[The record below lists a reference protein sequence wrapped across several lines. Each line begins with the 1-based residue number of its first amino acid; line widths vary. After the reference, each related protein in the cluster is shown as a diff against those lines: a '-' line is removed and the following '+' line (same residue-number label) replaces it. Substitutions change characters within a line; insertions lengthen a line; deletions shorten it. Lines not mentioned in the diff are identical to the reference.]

1 VTRVLLAPENPAGV
15 ASTLRDALR
24 RRGHRADLVVF
35 RPHPFGLPHDR
46 VAGSWPARLREGV
59 AAPSRY
65 DVMHYQFGT
74 SLLEFA
80 DAAWARARRR
90 LVLMHYWGSDV
101 RTRAVAERLH
111 PARARIV
118 GSQPT
123 VDERTVLRRLRLASR
138 VCRAALISDLELA
151 SYVEPWFDRVYL
163 VPTPLGMPEPGP
175 EPPPLAG
182 DGPVVF
188 HAPSDAAIKG
198 TREITAV
205 MARLGERGLLRPQ
218 TVTGVPHAAV
228 LAELARADVVVDQ
241 LNSETPGVLALE
253 AMALGKPVLLE
264 YRPEALAPFA
274 RHAPLVRVTAATL
287 EAELEALCGDPARRA
302 ELGDAGRRFV
312 AEVHDA
318 DRVAAAVERVYEH
331 APSAPPGTYSAGGD
345 AVAPLAS
352 RAA

>member
-1 VTRVLLAPENPAGV
+1 MRVLLAPENPAGV
-15 ASTLRDALR
+15 ASALRDALR
-24 RRGHRADLVVF
+24 RRGDVADLVVF

-46 VAGSWPARLREGV
+46 LAGTYRARLREGL

-74 SLLEFA
+74 SLLELV

-101 RTRAVAERLH
+101 RTEAVARRLH
-111 PARARIV
+111 PARARVV

-123 VDERTVLRRLRLASR
+123 VDEATVVRRLRLASR
-138 VCRAALISDLELA
+138 VCRAALVSDLELA

-163 VPTPLGMPEPGP
+163 VPTPLARPQPGP
-175 EPPPLAG
+175 PPPPLPG

-188 HAPSDAAIKG
+188 HAPSDPSIKG
-198 TREITAV
+198 TSEVTAT
-205 MARLGERGLLRPQ
+205 MERLAERGVLRPR
-218 TVTGVPHAAV
+218 TVTGVPHDAV

-274 RHAPLVRVTAATL
+274 REAPLVRVTAVSL
-287 EAELEALCGDPARRA
+287 EAELEALCCDPVRRA
-302 ELGDAGRRFV
+302 ELGDAGRAFV

-331 APSAPPGTYSAGGD
+331 APAAAPGTYSAAGD
-345 AVAPLAS
+345 GVAPLAS

>member
-1 VTRVLLAPENPAGV
+1 MRVLLAPENPAGV
-15 ASTLRDALR
+15 ASALRDGLR
-24 RRGHRADLVVF
+24 RRGHVADLVVF
-35 RPHPFGLPHDR
+35 REHPFGLPHDR
-46 VAGSWPARLREGV
+46 VAGTYGARLREGL

-74 SLLEFA
+74 SLLELL
-80 DAAWARARRR
+80 DAAWARGRRR

-101 RTRAVAERLH
+101 RTSAVARRLH
-111 PARARIV
+111 PARARVVGAQDEATIV
-118 GSQPT
+118 
-123 VDERTVLRRLRLASR
+123 RRLRLARR
-138 VCRAALISDLELA
+138 VCRAALVSDLELA

-163 VPTPLGMPEPGP
+163 VPTPLAPPQPGP
-175 EPPPLAG
+175 APPPLPG
-182 DGPVVF
+182 DGPIAF
-188 HAPSDAAIKG
+188 HAPSDPSIKG
-198 TREITAV
+198 TGEITATLE
-205 MARLGERGLLRPQ
+205 RLAERGVLRPRL
-218 TVTGVPHAAV
+218 VTGVPHAAV

-264 YRPEALAPFA
+264 YDPEALAPFA
-274 RHAPLVRVTAATL
+274 RDAPLVRVTAATL
-287 EAELEALCGDPARRA
+287 EAELESLCRDPARRA
-302 ELGDAGRRFV
+302 ELGEAGRRFV

-331 APSAPPGTYSAGGD
+331 APTAAPGTYAAAPD